1 MFCEIYVKSSMMLL
15 LWSTDF
21 DNCMYI
27 NATKTSEEF
36 SLQYRIYDFIS
47 SFGLTEIILIR
58 DYFT

>member
-1 MFCEIYVKSSMMLL
+1 MMLL

>member
-1 MFCEIYVKSSMMLL
+1 MMLL

-36 SLQYRIYDFIS
+36 SLQYRIYDFIEYMTLYLVLDLLR
-47 SFGLTEIILIR
+47 SF
-58 DYFT
+58 